1 VKLALAA
8 LLLFQ
13 VSTLIISWE
22 MDCDQYWEAV
32 QSLLP
37 AYREALQRSD
47 TTSPELLKE
56 SERLD
61 DLARRIKALGVEVN
75 Y

>member
-1 VKLALAA
+1 MKLALAA

-32 QSLLP
+32 QSLRKDPYFAKVENRQARAFIL
-37 AYREALQRSD
+37 
-47 TTSPELLKE
+47 
-56 SERLD
+56 RLYK
-61 DLARRIKALGVEVN
+61 ARTDPSCYVN
-75 Y
+75 IA